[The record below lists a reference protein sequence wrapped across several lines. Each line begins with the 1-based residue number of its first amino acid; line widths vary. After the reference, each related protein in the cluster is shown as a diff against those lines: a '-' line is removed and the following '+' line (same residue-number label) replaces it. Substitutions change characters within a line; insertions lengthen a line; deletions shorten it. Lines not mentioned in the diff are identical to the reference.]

1 MLKFETTT
9 LPPLHSVNDDNG
21 EVVGYKESE
30 DHLIIFRNY
39 CVVGKLC
46 QYQSLENDE
55 WEEPIWVTGWEADEL
70 VRGHVKGWMR
80 LSAIPGLTDQMTE
93 ILNKTSPFR
102 S

>member
-9 LPPLHSVNDDNG
+9 LPDLHPISDDRG
-21 EVVGYKESE
+21 EVVGYRESD
-30 DHLIIFRNY
+30 DHLIVFRDY

-70 VRGHVKGWMR
+70 TNGHVKGWMS
-80 LSAIPGLTDQMTE
+80 LTE
-93 ILNKTSPFR
+93 IPNIAEAIEAVLKKT
-102 S
+102 